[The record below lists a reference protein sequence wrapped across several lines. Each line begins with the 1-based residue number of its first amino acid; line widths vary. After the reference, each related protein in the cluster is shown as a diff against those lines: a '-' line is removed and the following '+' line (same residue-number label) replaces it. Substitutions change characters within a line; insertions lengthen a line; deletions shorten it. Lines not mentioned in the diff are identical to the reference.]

1 MLSVSKHKKYIKLNT
16 AENIFKTISLRI
28 PMRIYTVYISSICF
42 KSSNISFQEMVKKKF
57 CGFSKHQRCFFCR
70 WPQSC
75 TGKRLT
81 LSTAVRRGW
90 RYLHNTTS
98 APSQLWPRVNHDP
111 LSLNNY
117 SNTPQHCPSVE
128 MCSTE
133 VFLKK
138 KISYA
143 CTSSLVERRRMNPH
157 LPHGL
162 LSDSRFLSCQFH
174 SISLTLKLIL
184 ALKKKKDWRATRGS
198 GATGFVP
205 LT

>member
-16 AENIFKTISLRI
+16 ADYIFKTISLRI

-42 KSSNISFQEMVKKKF
+42 KSSNISFQEMVKKKKTVWSFFF

-133 VFLKK
+133 VFFKK
-138 KISYA
+138 NQLRVHVIVSGKKTNESTPPTWFTVI
-143 CTSSLVERRRMNPH
+143 
-157 LPHGL
+157 
-162 LSDSRFLSCQFH
+162 
-174 SISLTLKLIL
+174 LTL
-184 ALKKKKDWRATRGS
+184 S
-198 GATGFVP
+198 VMSVSFH
-205 LT
+205 